1 VLSRRQRPQS
11 RAAGKNVNFVDDPPR
26 AGLASRVS
34 RQIGTGASVGGTAR
48 RAIVLLSWDRVR
60 RTLLHIIQEG
70 TAMDDESRRAG
81 MRRLVGAINA
91 REMEPFDA
99 IYHDDVVIEWPQSG
113 EVIRGKHNI
122 RELRLARPTAQPT
135 ATLRR
140 IIGSGDLW
148 AAEMIF
154 DYDGDR
160 FYTVLIHE
168 YRDGLVVRETCYYG
182 PPFEAPDWRAQ
193 WVERAPSSVAS

>member
-1 VLSRRQRPQS
+1 M
-11 RAAGKNVNFVDDPPR
+11 
-26 AGLASRVS
+26 
-34 RQIGTGASVGGTAR
+34 GALEQKENEMG
-48 RAIVLLSWDRVR
+48 
-60 RTLLHIIQEG
+60 
-70 TAMDDESRRAG
+70 DESRRAG
-81 MRRLVGAINA
+81 IRQLVDAINT
-91 REMEPFDA
+91 RDLDTFDA

-122 RELRLARPTAQPT
+122 RALRLARPTAQPT

-148 AAEMIF
+148 ATEMIF

-168 YRDGLVVRETCYYG
+168 YRDGLIVRETCYFG
-182 PPFEAPDWRAQ
+182 APFEAPAWPAK
-193 WVERAPSSVAS
+193 WVEVMPSSAVS

>member
-1 VLSRRQRPQS
+1 
-11 RAAGKNVNFVDDPPR
+11 
-26 AGLASRVS
+26 
-34 RQIGTGASVGGTAR
+34 
-48 RAIVLLSWDRVR
+48 
-60 RTLLHIIQEG
+60 
-70 TAMDDESRRAG
+70 MYDELRRAG
-81 MRRLVGAINA
+81 IRRLVEALNT
-91 REMEPFDA
+91 RDMEPYDA

-122 RELRLARPTAQPT
+122 RELRLARLTATPT

-154 DYDGDR
+154 DYDRDR

-182 PPFEAPDWRAQ
+182 APFEAPAWRSQ
-193 WVERAPSSVAS
+193 WVELVPGAPVS

>member
-1 VLSRRQRPQS
+1 
-11 RAAGKNVNFVDDPPR
+11 
-26 AGLASRVS
+26 
-34 RQIGTGASVGGTAR
+34 
-48 RAIVLLSWDRVR
+48 
-60 RTLLHIIQEG
+60 
-70 TAMDDESRRAG
+70 MDDESRRAE
-81 MRRLVGAINA
+81 MRRLVEAINA
-91 REMEPFDA
+91 RELEPFDA
-99 IYHDDVVIEWPQSG
+99 IYHDDVIIEWPQSG

-168 YRDGLVVRETCYYG
+168 YRDGLVARETCYYG
-182 PPFEAPDWRAQ
+182 APFEAPAWRAQ
-193 WVERAPSSVAS
+193 WVERAPSSVAG